1 MARDLEVEARLTLK
15 DDLSKKAGTAL
26 DAVGKKAR
34 NAGKAADALTA
45 PKKDA
50 GARAYERTAQAAD
63 KAASAIDKVARSADR
78 ARDANGRF
86 VSGSGSGLGRVAQ
99 DAARAERSMGRLE
112 AMARRTGTAL
122 SKVGSGMGAARDAGA
137 SLMAGGYVMAQAV
150 KKPIAREER
159 LARLANIGY
168 SEHDK
173 EGRIAGMKELDA
185 LARETVKK
193 GGGSDEQAI
202 GLLESLMAGGMET
215 EQIKRLAPDI
225 QKAATSMGADNAE
238 LATLVVAGLKQ
249 GQFGEADVPDI
260 LEKMNR
266 AGELGAFEGKDTTKW
281 LPQLM
286 ASASGMQGAAGTSD
300 MLAHLEAVRNVT
312 GSSDQAG
319 NAYDNYLAYIKSPE
333 AAKNLEEYG
342 VTLTKE
348 LIAYNDKG
356 ISTPEAFA
364 DILEKRVVNT
374 NRTVQNLQKRITQ
387 AKTPEERQKLEQQ
400 LDIAKK
406 AAISTVVRD
415 RQAGLGAA
423 GMILGKDMI
432 ADVKKELANSE
443 GTLQKGFEVIQETTA
458 AKATAADNA
467 KTYAAS
473 DAFSEVKPHID
484 RMLDGVR
491 DAAEEFPRLTTVV
504 YEAATALGVLA
515 AVGMAWG
522 GSRMLRGGG
531 GKLLGG
537 TEKLFR
543 GAGKTAVEVGGKA
556 PLAKGAAEADKTA
569 LEIGGG
575 AMLKGTALEA
585 GGKAV
590 ADATAKGI
598 ARETM
603 QAGAKAIGK
612 TVPLV
617 EFGMAAYEIAE
628 TESNPSLTR
637 QQKDEA
643 NMATYGGL
651 GGTLA
656 GAAGGA
662 AAGSVVPGIGTGI
675 GAFLGGLFGWWA
687 GRQAGEGAGKLIYS
701 DPVSKA
707 QTEERQPIEL
717 NAKLALEVDGLTLA
731 EVMEKYQTEYNFRS
745 N

>member
-26 DAVGKKAR
+26 DAVSKKAR
-34 NAGKAADALTA
+34 NAGKAAAALAAT
-45 PKKDA
+45 KKDA
-50 GARAYERTAQAAD
+50 GAQAYERTAQAAD
-63 KAASAIDKVARSADR
+63 KAATAIDKVARSADR

-99 DAARAERSMGRLE
+99 DAEKAERSMGRLE

-122 SKVGSGMGAARDAGA
+122 SKMGGAMGTARDAGTG
-137 SLMAGGYVMAQAV
+137 LMAGGYVAARAV
-150 KKPIAREER
+150 QKPIAREER

-168 SEHDK
+168 SERDK

-185 LARETVKK
+185 LARETVKT

-215 EQIKRLAPDI
+215 DQIKRLAPGI
-225 QKAATSMGADNAE
+225 QKAATSMGADTGE
-238 LATLVVAGLKQ
+238 LATLVVSGLKQ
-249 GQFGEADVPDI
+249 GQFKEADAYGI
-260 LEKMNR
+260 LEKMSR
-266 AGELGAFEGKDTTKW
+266 AGELGSFEGKDITRW

-319 NAYDNYLAYIKSPE
+319 NAYDNYLAYLKSPE
-333 AAKNLEEYG
+333 AAKNLEDYG
-342 VTLTKE
+342 VNLTKE
-348 LIAYNDKG
+348 LIAYNSKG
-356 ISTPEAFA
+356 VSTPEAFA

-374 NRTVQNLQKRITQ
+374 NRTVQSLQKRIAQ

-406 AAISTVVRD
+406 AAISTVIRD

-432 ADVKKELANSE
+432 ASVKKELASSE

-458 AKATAADNA
+458 AKATAFDNT

-473 DAFSEVKPHID
+473 DAFSDVKPHID
-484 RMLDGVR
+484 RMLDGLR
-491 DAAEEFPRLTTVV
+491 DAAQEFPRLTTVV
-504 YEAATALGVLA
+504 YEAATALGVFA

-531 GKLLGG
+531 GKVLGDAGKLLG
-537 TEKLFR
+537 R
-543 GAGKTAVEVGGKA
+543 AGKTAA
-556 PLAKGAAEADKTA
+556 QA
-569 LEIGGG
+569 GGG
-575 AMLKGTALEA
+575 AVLKGTALEA

-590 ADATAKGI
+590 ADATAKTV
-598 ARETM
+598 AKETI
-603 QAGAKAIGK
+603 QAGARTLGK
-612 TVPLV
+612 GFLGA
-617 EFGMAAYEIAE
+617 EFAMSAYDIWQ
-628 TESNPSLTR
+628 TENDPNLTR
-637 QQKDEA
+637 QQKDQA
-643 NMATYGGL
+643 NTAIYGGF
-651 GGTLA
+651 GGVLA
-656 GAAGGA
+656 GAAAGA
-662 AAGSVVPGIGTGI
+662 SAGSVVPVIGTTA
-675 GAFLGGLFGWWA
+675 GALIGGLLGWWA
-687 GRQAGEGAGKLIYS
+687 GREAGEGAGKLIYS

>member
-1 MARDLEVEARLTLK
+1 MASDLEVEARLTLK

-26 DAVGKKAR
+26 DAVSKKAR
-34 NAGKAADALTA
+34 NAGKAADALAAT
-45 PKKDA
+45 KKDA
-50 GARAYERTAQAAD
+50 GAQAYERTAQAAD
-63 KAASAIDKVARSADR
+63 KAATAIDKVARSADR

-99 DAARAERSMGRLE
+99 DAEKAARSIGRLE

-122 SKVGSGMGAARDAGA
+122 SKMGGAMGTARDVGAG
-137 SLMAGGYVMAQAV
+137 LMAGGYVAARAV
-150 KKPIAREER
+150 QKPIAREER

-168 SEHDK
+168 SERDK
-173 EGRIAGMKELDA
+173 KGRIAGMKELDA
-185 LARETVKK
+185 LARETVKT

-215 EQIKRLAPDI
+215 DQIKRLAPGI
-225 QKAATSMGADNAE
+225 QKAATSMGADTGE
-238 LATLVVAGLKQ
+238 LATLVVSGLKQ
-249 GQFGEADVPDI
+249 GQFKEANVYGI
-260 LEKMNR
+260 LEKMSR
-266 AGELGAFEGKDTTKW
+266 AGELGSFEGKDITKW

-286 ASASGMQGAAGTSD
+286 ASASGMRGASGTAE
-300 MLAHLEAVRNVT
+300 MFAHLEAVRNVT

-319 NAYDNYLAYIKSPE
+319 NAYDNYLAYLKSPE
-333 AAKNLEEYG
+333 AAKNLEDYG
-342 VTLTKE
+342 VNLTKE
-348 LIAYNDKG
+348 LIAYNSKG
-356 ISTPEAFA
+356 VSTPEAFA

-374 NRTVQNLQKRITQ
+374 NRTVQSLQKRIAQ

-406 AAISTVVRD
+406 AAISTVIRD

-432 ADVKKELANSE
+432 ASVKKELASSE

-458 AKATAADNA
+458 AKATAFDNT

-473 DAFSEVKPHID
+473 DAFSDVKPHID
-484 RMLDGVR
+484 RMLDGLR
-491 DAAEEFPRLTTVV
+491 DAAQEFPRLTTVV
-504 YEAATALGVLA
+504 YEAATALGVFA

-531 GKLLGG
+531 GKVLGDAGKLLG
-537 TEKLFR
+537 R
-543 GAGKTAVEVGGKA
+543 AGKTAA
-556 PLAKGAAEADKTA
+556 QA
-569 LEIGGG
+569 GGG
-575 AMLKGTALEA
+575 AVLKGTALEA

-590 ADATAKGI
+590 ADATAKTV
-598 ARETM
+598 AKETV
-603 QAGAKAIGK
+603 QAGARTLGK
-612 TVPLV
+612 GFLGA
-617 EFGMAAYEIAE
+617 EFAMSAYDIWQ
-628 TESNPSLTR
+628 TENDPNLTR
-637 QQKDEA
+637 QQKDQA
-643 NMATYGGL
+643 NTATYGGF
-651 GGTLA
+651 GGALA
-656 GAAGGA
+656 GAAAGA
-662 AAGSVVPGIGTGI
+662 SAGSVVPVIGTTA
-675 GAFLGGLFGWWA
+675 GALIGGLLGWWA
-687 GRQAGEGAGKLIYS
+687 GREAGEGAGKLIYS